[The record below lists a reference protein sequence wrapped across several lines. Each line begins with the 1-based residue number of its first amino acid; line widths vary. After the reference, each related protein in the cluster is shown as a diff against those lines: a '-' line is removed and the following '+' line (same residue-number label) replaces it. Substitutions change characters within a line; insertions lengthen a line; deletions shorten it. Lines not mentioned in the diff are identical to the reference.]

1 MSQKIATYKVKQLAP
16 SLLIKACNLILRK
29 SKARKLIRPGKT
41 LYKRSSNTAKVQM
54 KKNILSLNW
63 LPQLRARRLLQ
74 QMGAIFQ
81 ISSSQHCRATDTRIV
96 MKWSFKLLQRL
107 KLEKSQVVS
116 QKVRFVM
123 VVSVAHGRTGS
134 ALSLALVKRLA
145 GCSTLLLL
153 IRTKLICR

>member
-1 MSQKIATYKVKQLAP
+1 
-16 SLLIKACNLILRK
+16 
-29 SKARKLIRPGKT
+29 
-41 LYKRSSNTAKVQM
+41 M

-81 ISSSQHCRATDTRIV
+81 ISSSQHCCATDTRNV
-96 MKWSFKLLQRL
+96 MMWSFKLPQRL

-116 QKVRFVM
+116 QKVRFVK
-123 VVSVAHGRTGS
+123 VASVAHGRTGL

-145 GCSTLLLL
+145 GCST
-153 IRTKLICR
+153 